1 MNLADGVTGSS
12 KVPKLYLDIPNAL
25 IELGPKVKPCLV
37 LDVGPKGALES
48 YIWTFNFCPTH
59 T

>member
-48 YIWTFNFCPTH
+48 YIWTFNF
-59 T
+59 